1 MLKSNFKE
9 AKVLRFKEVG
19 LWRYDENGY
28 FTNASNKYIMY
39 DNLDFGHRMTP
50 GKEISS
56 LITAM
61 ILGKLLSRIVILPK
75 FHCYGCVDMD
85 VCRRVK
91 NDCSFNALFH
101 VKSLDLHFSG
111 QYREHSFLK
120 QPKVPGT
127 IKGSITPKIHIF
139 TKGSEDY
146 EGSALGDIIRIEA
159 KNKNRI
165 FPRDVISWFGQGW
178 LSEFA
183 VLRFHSL
190 DFNIHFED
198 HSRLSI
204 LNDALKPC
212 NYRQDPR
219 DPRIM

>member
-1 MLKSNFKE
+1 
-9 AKVLRFKEVG
+9 
-19 LWRYDENGY
+19 
-28 FTNASNKYIMY
+28 MY
-39 DNLDFGHRMTP
+39 DNLDFGHRITP
-50 GKEISS
+50 GKETFS
-56 LITAM
+56 LITDM
-61 ILGKLLSRIVILPK
+61 ILGKLLNRIVILPK
-75 FHCYGCVDMD
+75 FHCYECVDMD
-85 VCRRVK
+85 VCKRVN

-120 QPKVPGT
+120 QPKVPDT
-127 IKGSITPKIHIF
+127 IKRSITPKIHIF
-139 TKGSEDY
+139 TKGREDY
-146 EGSALGDIIRIEA
+146 GGLSLGNKIRIEA

-183 VLRFHSL
+183 VLSFHSL
-190 DFNIHFED
+190 DFNIHFND
-198 HSRLSI
+198 HSWLSI